1 MNFLT
6 AKGLDVKPSPL
17 KAYRSPAQQR
27 KRSGKGVDS
36 ANKTTR
42 KRLQTSNACARSLA
56 SRADERDNRDTIAV
70 NIQQKTIQSERKQ
83 GEFLTE
89 LEKTHLRIRM
99 NHEVGK
105 FEIFYKRLFRAS
117 PAWQTRPLNSNQVKS
132 LVGKIKENLFENLR
146 PAYLYP
152 VMLTAKGKQSIGL
165 IDEEKF
171 VQPFW
176 NDLLNYTQFS
186 TIQQFQ
192 EATAGLIPE
201 RKVAENT
208 QLAWPT
214 DEVKRTYSNAKHQD
228 VYYLVLGGS
237 HGIAALKEALA
248 TDPKLAHPLLCFK
261 SCLVYVNLIK
271 LDAHA
276 MGSISQKRAMHHW
289 KEDDFAKV
297 LKLCSELL
305 DLVPKDEAPDD
316 RDVYLRSL
324 VGNNTIYG
332 RANMLN
338 EEKRWNILLIA
349 RVVTRAWPG
358 EEAFKAAAKDSQAD
372 PELYTLVNNLRNSYA
387 LLRTATFPSNLWD
400 MLEEVNKSV
409 EDEWIKKTAQY
420 KAFKSKK
427 NPGLGKEELVRETT
441 EFSEYANPLN
451 RPILAAMQEGVSYE
465 LLHEWIVSSRCMGV
479 ASSLNFSS
487 PWWSR

>member
-1 MNFLT
+1 M
-6 AKGLDVKPSPL
+6 
-17 KAYRSPAQQR
+17 
-27 KRSGKGVDS
+27 
-36 ANKTTR
+36 
-42 KRLQTSNACARSLA
+42 
-56 SRADERDNRDTIAV
+56 
-70 NIQQKTIQSERKQ
+70 
-83 GEFLTE
+83 
-89 LEKTHLRIRM
+89 
-99 NHEVGK
+99 
-105 FEIFYKRLFRAS
+105 
-117 PAWQTRPLNSNQVKS
+117 LNSNQVKS
-132 LVGKIKENLFENLR
+132 LVGKIKENRFENLP
-146 PAYLYP
+146 PAYVYP

-165 IDEEKF
+165 IDEDKF

-176 NDLLNYTQFS
+176 NDPLNYTQFS

-201 RKVAENT
+201 RKVTENT

-228 VYYLVLGGS
+228 VYYLVLGGN

-248 TDPKLAHPLLCFK
+248 TDPKFTHPLLCFK
-261 SCLVYVNLIK
+261 SCLVYVNLTK

-276 MGSISQKRAMHHW
+276 VGSISQKTAMHHW
-289 KEDDFAKV
+289 KEDDFATV
-297 LKLCSELL
+297 LKNALHSELL
-305 DLVPKDEAPDD
+305 DSVPKDEED

-387 LLRTATFPSNLWD
+387 LLRTATLPSNLWD
-400 MLEEVNKSV
+400 MLEKVNKSV
-409 EDEWIKKTAQY
+409 EDEWIKNTAQY

-427 NPGLGKEELVRETT
+427 NPGLGEEDT
-441 EFSEYANPLN
+441 S
-451 RPILAAMQEGVSYE
+451 G
-465 LLHEWIVSSRCMGV
+465 SS
-479 ASSLNFSS
+479 
-487 PWWSR
+487 